1 MPLQEFA
8 RPPPRDALEFNG
20 SLKLFP
26 IINPAVVRQWTRWMK
41 PWPEIRLQNEC
52 VVNVFQDLTEHWVMY
67 EFEKKDCFRYG
78 FVYLQRFSKYFVF
91 EECSAEKI
99 TLFHAKHNSIMGA
112 TLC

>member
-67 EFEKKDCFRYG
+67 AFEKKRLFPLWFRL
-78 FVYLQRFSKYFVF
+78 FAAFL
-91 EECSAEKI
+91 KI
-99 TLFHAKHNSIMGA
+99 FRL
-112 TLC
+112 